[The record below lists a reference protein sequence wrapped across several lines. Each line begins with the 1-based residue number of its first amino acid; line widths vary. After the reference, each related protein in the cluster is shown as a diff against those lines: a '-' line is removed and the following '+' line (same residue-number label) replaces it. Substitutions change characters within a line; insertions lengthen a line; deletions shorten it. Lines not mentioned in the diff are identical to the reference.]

1 MGPGYLW
8 FRIWFELKRKTGW
21 LKRDFPTQV
30 PEVSTPGLAIWR
42 KMEKSWP
49 WTERESLEIPKNQ
62 NTELQQ
68 KAEAILKGEI
78 NLFQSSIHCFTDRHD
93 WTRNPITGFQ
103 YNNLLHWSQIADLS
117 LEAGDIKYVWERSRF
132 TQFHTLIRYD
142 HHFNLDHSEW
152 VFQEME
158 SWIEANPIN
167 CGPNY
172 RCSQEISLRVFNWL
186 GALQF
191 YKNSA
196 NLTGARWSLYIKH
209 MYWQIHHVRKNIQF
223 SRIAVRNNHAITE
236 TLALY
241 IFGCLFPNL
250 PETEE
255 WKTSGK
261 KWFEQEVEYQ
271 IYEDGSYLQFSMNYH
286 RVVVQLLTLAIRSAE
301 LQGERFA
308 ESVYQRAAASLK
320 FLRSFQDPVS
330 GQLPNYGAND
340 GALFFQFTEKPYR
353 VYTDQLNALEAAL
366 TGKMP
371 DSNDAE
377 NALWFGKAVS
387 SYVEIQQ
394 EKLPVLSLFSKG
406 GYAGI
411 KEKDTLTFFRA
422 GSHKDRPSQA
432 DNLHVDLW
440 HEGENIFRDA
450 GSYKYNAPPDDQRYF
465 FGSRSHNVVMVN
477 GEDQM
482 KKGPR
487 FVWLN
492 WSQARFL
499 QTSEDTEN
507 WYLEGEIKAFQHISS
522 KITHRRKISK
532 SKSGPIWIVED
543 FLHGLSG
550 EKLELLWHPS
560 PVGCQKFEFLVEN
573 SNKEII
579 KGKEE
584 SGWYSG
590 LYGKKEESPF
600 FVFEN
605 RDSYFKTTIR
615 PRANIQ

>member
-1 MGPGYLW
+1 MGPRYLW
-8 FRIWFELKRKTGW
+8 FRVWFELKRKTGW
-21 LKRDFPTQV
+21 LKKDFPTRVPQV
-30 PEVSTPGLAIWR
+30 SVPGLAIWR
-42 KMEKSWP
+42 KMENNWP
-49 WTERESLEIPKNQ
+49 WTNRESLTIPKNQ
-62 NTELQQ
+62 NAVLQQ
-68 KAEAILKGEI
+68 KAEAILNGEI
-78 NLFQSSIHCFTDRHD
+78 NLFLSSVHRFTDRHD
-93 WTRNPITGFQ
+93 WTRNPTTGFHYDNQ
-103 YNNLLHWSQIADLS
+103 LHWSQIADLS

-142 HHFNLDHSEW
+142 HHFDLDHSEW

-191 YKNSA
+191 YKNSP
-196 NLTGARWSLYIKH
+196 NLTEERWKFFMHHL
-209 MYWQIHHVRKNIQF
+209 YWQMHHVRNNIQF

-236 TLALY
+236 TLALF
-241 IFGCLFPNL
+241 IFGSLFPDL
-250 PETEE
+250 PGTAE
-255 WKTSGK
+255 WKKSGK

-286 RVVVQLLTLAIRSAE
+286 RVVIQLLTLAIRFADIR
-301 LQGERFA
+301 GERLS
-308 ESVYQRAAASLK
+308 EIVYQRAAASLK
-320 FLRSFQDPVS
+320 FLRSFQDSVS
-330 GQLPNYGAND
+330 GRLPNYGAND
-340 GALFFQFTEKPYR
+340 GALFFQFTDKPYR

-366 TGKMP
+366 TGKNPSFP
-371 DSNDAE
+371 DDE
-377 NALWFGKAVS
+377 NASWFGFAQRQQ
-387 SYVEIQQ
+387 VEIQS
-394 EKLPVLSLFSKG
+394 ENLPQVSVYPIG
-406 GYAGI
+406 GFAGI
-411 KEKDTLTFFRA
+411 KEKETLTFFRA
-422 GSHKDRPSQA
+422 GNHKDRPSQA

-440 HEGENIFRDA
+440 HEGENIFRDS
-450 GSYKYNAPPDDQRYF
+450 GSYKYNSSAEDQRYF

-499 QTSEDTEN
+499 KTGEDDEN
-507 WYLEGEIKAFQHISS
+507 WYLEGEISAFQHINSE
-522 KITHRRKISK
+522 IVHRRKITR
-532 SKSGPIWIVED
+532 SKSGPVWVIED
-543 FLHGLSG
+543 FLSGLSG

-560 PVGCQKFEFLVEN
+560 PIGQQRFQIQVEDLN
-573 SNKEII
+573 RNLLKERT
-579 KGKEE
+579 EM
-584 SGWYSG
+584 GWYSG

-605 RDSYFKTTIR
+605 IDPYFKTTIQ
-615 PRANIQ
+615 PKG